1 MENKNND
8 NLEIEIIDDF
18 LFDDNANR
26 SSFIGNPES
35 TSSNQTKNQSSSIFP
50 PGVRNES
57 VLNPTKE
64 AIGGEKSKKNKLW
77 PILLVIAVIGI
88 IIGAIYIYY
97 VNAATPQQLLAKG
110 IEELGGNFDFL
121 IEPFKN
127 STTEIEGSKIKTG
140 DVSLYFE
147 LNIPEEYDIF
157 GINEALKTA
166 FDGINNTKINY
177 TYKKDLSNEK
187 EMINILSTF
196 KEKKLFDVDY
206 FKINNKHYVFLKDIF
221 DKYIELD
228 ELEEVNIKTT
238 KENFENFDY
247 LWKTVK
253 KSLIKNIDESYL
265 DIEVIKVMMNDEEVA
280 LKKITLD
287 LNYNNQ
293 RRLLKNIFLDL
304 KKDKTAYDIL
314 CSYYSGF
321 KDIDIDEVLDNAL
334 EDEEVLVSMY
344 FKEKTKTVVMAEIID
359 VSNKSRLVYKK
370 TDTEETIE
378 LFATREIRPTNWEE
392 WYDAD
397 GNYIENFPI
406 EEVSEWKATIK
417 KNKEKVTVNIK
428 NYDGMMI
435 TIIAEQQQDNYSYSF
450 NIISDD
456 ISLTGKSALT
466 YEKVNNDEYIVKNN
480 LAFKI
485 AYDGETVFLFK
496 FLDDGKVSKGAKIDE
511 TIDDFIVYSELTE
524 EELEELE
531 NKIEKIFSVFIGE
544 DNNENIDKGIDDSL

>member
-35 TSSNQTKNQSSSIFP
+35 TSSDQTKNQSSSIFP
-50 PGVRNES
+50 PGVSNES

-64 AIGGEKSKKNKLW
+64 TIGGEKSKKNKLW
-77 PILLVIAVIGI
+77 PILLVIVVIGI
-88 IIGAIYIYY
+88 TIGAVYIYY

-206 FKINNKHYVFLKDIF
+206 FKINNKHYIFLKDIF

-293 RRLLKNIFLDL
+293 RRLFKNVFLDL
-304 KKDKTAYDIL
+304 KKDKKAYDIL

-321 KDIDIDEVLDNAL
+321 KDIDIDEALDNAL
-334 EDEEVLVSMY
+334 EDEEVLASIY

-392 WYDAD
+392 WYDED

-480 LAFKI
+480 LALKI

-496 FLDDGKVSKGAKIDE
+496 FSDDGKVSKGAKIDE
-511 TIDDFIVYSELTE
+511 TIDDFVVYSELTE

-544 DNNENIDKGIDDSL
+544 DNNENIDKGIRR